1 LVELTKNQ
9 IFAILKNMRD
19 LKGARSLLLFV
30 ALFIGLILLSGY
42 YSSFSLKKPQEVS
55 ISEVARLAKEGKLA
69 SITNKDNELEIKTKT
84 GETLR
89 STLERNATLKD
100 YGITPEQV
108 EIKAEMKKDNT
119 WLAIFLNSIVPVLLI
134 GLLLWLMLRQAQ
146 GANIKALSFG
156 ASNARPIDNVQVTFR
171 DVAGLKEAKQE
182 LEEVV
187 EFLKNP
193 EKFRRLGAEI
203 PRGVLLVGPP
213 GAGKTLLAKAVAGEA
228 DVPFFSI
235 SASEFVE
242 MFVGVGASRVRDLFA
257 KAKRNSPSIIFI
269 DELDAIGRHR
279 GAGLGGGHD
288 EREQTLNQILVE
300 MDGFETNS
308 SVIVMSATNRP
319 DILDPALLRPGRF
332 DRRIVVDLPDKRER
346 LEILKVHTRNKP
358 LAQDVDLEEI
368 ARRSPGLSGADLKN
382 IANEAAIF
390 AARENRRFISQA
402 DFTAAIEKVI
412 MGPEKRSRVLSE
424 QEKRITA
431 YHEAGHAVVGRIL
444 PNTDPVHKVTIVS
457 RGAALGYTLSLP
469 LEDVHLYRRSRF
481 EDMIAMLLGG
491 RVAEEIVFGE
501 VTTGAENDLR
511 EATKIA
517 RKMVTEFGMSDKL
530 GPVTYGEKEELVF
543 LGKELGVERNYSD
556 KIATLIDEETR
567 AIIEKAYTR
576 AQELLKK
583 YRDILDKLAEKLL
596 KEETVEGRE
605 FEELFKDLKLPLKEP
620 AIT

>member
-1 LVELTKNQ
+1 
-9 IFAILKNMRD
+9 MRD
-19 LKGARSLLLFV
+19 LKGIRSLLLFV
-30 ALFIGLILLSGY
+30 ALFVGLILLSGY

-55 ISEVARLAKEGKLA
+55 ISEVARLAKEGKLS

-100 YGITPEQV
+100 YGITPDQV

-368 ARRSPGLSGADLKN
+368 ARQSPGLSGADLKN

-390 AARENRRFISQA
+390 AARENRRFISQT

-481 EDMIAMLLGG
+481 EDMIAMFLGG
-491 RVAEEIVFGE
+491 RVAEEIVFSE